1 MFSKN
6 LGIRLDTVCDLWV
19 GNTLSQVFVIEDMG
33 NVFKRFRHKT

>member
-19 GNTLSQVFVIEDMG
+19 GNTLSQVFVIEDMA
-33 NVFKRFRHKT
+33 NVSKRFRHKT